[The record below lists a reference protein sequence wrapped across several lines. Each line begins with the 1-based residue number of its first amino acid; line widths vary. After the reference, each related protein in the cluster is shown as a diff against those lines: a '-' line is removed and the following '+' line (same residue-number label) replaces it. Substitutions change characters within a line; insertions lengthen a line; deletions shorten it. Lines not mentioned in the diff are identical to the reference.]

1 MTERVYVHA
10 VYQGLYERPHTQ
22 RAIEDAQPWVDF
34 HSHAWESLATHAQPA
49 LRCSNFR
56 SYEWTCISA
65 PQKSRCSAPSSIPR
79 RAS

>member
-1 MTERVYVHA
+1 MAERVHAHA
-10 VYQGLYERPHTQ
+10 VYPGL
-22 RAIEDAQPWVDF
+22 WVTF
-34 HSHAWESLATHAQPA
+34 HSHGWNSIQIHAQPS
-49 LRCSNFR
+49 LRCPNFR